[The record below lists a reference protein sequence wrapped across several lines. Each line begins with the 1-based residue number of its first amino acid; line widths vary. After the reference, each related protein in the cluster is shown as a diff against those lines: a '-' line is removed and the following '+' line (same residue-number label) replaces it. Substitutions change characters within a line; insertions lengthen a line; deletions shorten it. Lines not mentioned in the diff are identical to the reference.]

1 MPTRVHIRFC
11 TNILLISVLSACGG
25 GGSSNRG
32 STPPAQQTPPI
43 QTTSF
48 HCANDSTCPEITVAG
63 DPVASDAFRGL
74 GDPSL
79 EYDSN
84 TDTLWMSYSW
94 LDVIAT
100 SPSDPALINFGIRTH
115 LAKSTDEG
123 RTFQFVRAVNTP
135 AAENHPGTAQ
145 SGFSTHE
152 VSTLVKGPL
161 GQWQILWLRYFSF
174 EAGTGDRSDFRYQ
187 RTVANDPAALGDTQ
201 EDWIRGT
208 ALSPSISA
216 PHNLSLIPEL
226 ADCTIYTEPALY
238 ASATATYLATH
249 CIVINAQGQRQETA
263 ERLVLLREES
273 NGYTY
278 LGELLNAADAAALGA
293 DKLEQADIS
302 MGRDGSVLLIVTPIE
317 DDAVPPHLGCVVFE
331 IEDLEAAS
339 VNRDASGKALPRAI
353 ITGDGSGLGPGLCT
367 YHAASETGVILV
379 IPTLATNPLDATFSM
394 RATGIHP

>member
-1 MPTRVHIRFC
+1 MATHLTTHIWSS
-11 TNILLISVLSACGG
+11 IVLIGILSACGG

-32 STPPAQQTPPI
+32 SVPPPVQPPAQPA
-43 QTTSF
+43 SF
-48 HCANDSTCPEITVAG
+48 HCANDNTCPQIAIDG
-63 DPVASDAFRGL
+63 DPVATDTFRGL

-79 EYDSN
+79 EYDSD
-84 TDTLWMSYSW
+84 TATLWMSYSW

-100 SPSDPALINFGIRTH
+100 DPVDPALINFGIRTH
-115 LAKSTDEG
+115 LATSSDEG
-123 RTFQFVRAVNTP
+123 RTFQFVRAINAA
-135 AAENHPGTAQ
+135 AAESHPETAQ

-161 GQWQILWLRYFSF
+161 GQWQLLWLRYFSF
-174 EAGTGDRSDFRYQ
+174 AAGTGDRSDFRYQ
-187 RTVANDPAALGDTQ
+187 RTVANDPTDLGDAQ

-238 ASATATYLATH
+238 ATGTATYLATH
-249 CIVINAQGQRQETA
+249 CIVINAQAQRDQSA

-278 LGELLNAADAAALGA
+278 LGELLSAADAADLNA
-293 DKLEQADIS
+293 DTLEQADIS
-302 MGRDGSVLLIVTPIE
+302 LARDGSLLLIVTPID
-317 DDAVPPHLGCVVFE
+317 DDAVPPHQGCTVFE
-331 IEDLEAAS
+331 IEDLEVAK
-339 VNRDASGKALPRAI
+339 VKRDTSGKADPRAI

-367 YHAASETGVILV
+367 YDAASETGVILV
-379 IPTLATNPLDATFSM
+379 IPTLSTNPFEATFSM
-394 RATGIHP
+394 RATGFHP